1 MGIFFEDASK
11 QSRIEK
17 VLMNIIFVLVSLKL
31 INRFF
36 FDYTWVDSFLFNT
49 LTIVGILFIVVMIIE
64 SKKNKRME

>member
-11 QSRIEK
+11 QLNIQK

-36 FDYTWVDSFLFNT
+36 FDIIWVDSSLFIA
-49 LTIVGILFIVVMIIE
+49 LTVVGIIFVVAMIIE
-64 SKKNKRME
+64 SKMNKRME

>member
-11 QSRIEK
+11 QTRIQR

-36 FDYTWVDSFLFNT
+36 FDINWVDSSLFIA
-49 LTIVGILFIVVMIIE
+49 LTVVGIIFVVAMIIE
-64 SKKNKRME
+64 SKMNKRTE

>member
-11 QSRIEK
+11 QSKIQK
-17 VLMNIIFVLVSLKL
+17 MLMNIIFVLVSLKL

-36 FDYTWVDSFLFNT
+36 FDFNWVESSLFIA
-49 LTIVGILFIVVMIIE
+49 LTIVGSLFVLAMIIE